1 MNGIH
6 DMGGMHGFGPV
17 PIEED
22 EPVFHAP
29 WEGRVYAM
37 AIAAGK
43 KRLTEPVG
51 LRAYIEGLDP
61 ARYLASSYYERWM
74 GALEDA
80 LISKG
85 IATREDLD
93 RRTAQFADNPDS
105 QPQRRENPEEAT
117 KVAASIYRHRSPQR
131 ETDRPQRFQPGDRV
145 RARTINP
152 IGHTRLPR
160 YIRGRVG
167 VVDRLHGV
175 HSFDD
180 ARSQGRGHEPQH
192 IYSVR
197 FEARELWGNEAP
209 ESECVYIDMWDSY
222 LDPED

>member
-1 MNGIH
+1 M
-6 DMGGMHGFGPV
+6 
-17 PIEED
+17 
-22 EPVFHAP
+22 
-29 WEGRVYAM
+29 
-37 AIAAGK
+37 
-43 KRLTEPVG
+43 
-51 LRAYIEGLDP
+51 
-61 ARYLASSYYERWM
+61 
-74 GALEDA
+74 
-80 LISKG
+80 
-85 IATREDLD
+85 
-93 RRTAQFADNPDS
+93 
-105 QPQRRENPEEAT
+105 
-117 KVAASIYRHRSPQR
+117 AASIYRHRSPQR

-209 ESECVYIDMWDSY
+209 ETECVYIDMWDSY
-222 LDPED
+222 LDPEA